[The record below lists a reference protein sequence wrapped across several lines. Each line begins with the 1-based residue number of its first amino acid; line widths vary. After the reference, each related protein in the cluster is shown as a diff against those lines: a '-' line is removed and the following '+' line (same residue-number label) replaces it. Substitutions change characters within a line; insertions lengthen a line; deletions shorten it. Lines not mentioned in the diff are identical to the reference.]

1 MPGPI
6 RSWGLVPGLMPAG
19 PRNLITDVPGVLVG
33 HWTLHNARHN
43 TGVTAVVPRPDPYA
57 HPLTA
62 ACEVVNGYGKTCGL
76 VQIGELGRLESPLLL
91 TNTLNVGLAAD
102 ALVSLTVQ
110 RHPGLRSFNPV
121 VGECN
126 DAALNT
132 ITERVVGEA
141 EVRAALDAAGPD
153 FAQGCA
159 GAGAGMICHELKG
172 GIGSASRVLPG
183 GYTVGVLAL
192 CNHGQLAELNVL
204 GRRPGAAIRAALH
217 TPPRP
222 ADKGS
227 CMMILATDLPF
238 SSRQLRRVVRRCA
251 AGLAHC
257 GSYWGHGSGDIAIG
271 FTTAHCWNREETA
284 DFVTQNIFNEDRL
297 DPAFAAAA
305 EATEEA
311 VLNALAAARTTTG
324 PDGTVCPALCEFKK
338 ELGL

>member
-1 MPGPI
+1 MKHYVVTISRQFAAMG
-6 RSWGLVPGLMPAG
+6 RSVAQEMSKILGIEFYDRDIVEATAARMGLPVSEISYTEDNHSSSYFRSLYPLG
-19 PRNLITDVPGVLVG
+19 TGVLS
-33 HWTLHNARHN
+33 
-43 TGVTAVVPRPDPYA
+43 
-57 HPLTA
+57 
-62 ACEVVNGYGKTCGL
+62 
-76 VQIGELGRLESPLLL
+76 VQDELFHTQE
-91 TNTLNVGLAAD
+91 N
-102 ALVSLTVQ
+102 
-110 RHPGLRSFNPV
+110 
-121 VGECN
+121 
-126 DAALNT
+126 
-132 ITERVVGEA
+132 I
-141 EVRAALDAAGPD
+141 
-153 FAQGCA
+153 
-159 GAGAGMICHELKG
+159 
-172 GIGSASRVLPG
+172 
-183 GYTVGVLAL
+183 
-192 CNHGQLAELNVL
+192 
-204 GRRPGAAIRAALH
+204 IRDL
-217 TPPRP
+217 

-227 CMMILATDLPF
+227 CMMILATDLPL